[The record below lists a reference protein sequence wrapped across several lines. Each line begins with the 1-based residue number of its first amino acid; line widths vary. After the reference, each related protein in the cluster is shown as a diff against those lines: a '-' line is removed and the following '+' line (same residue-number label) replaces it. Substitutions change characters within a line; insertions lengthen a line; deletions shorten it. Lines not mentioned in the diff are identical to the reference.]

1 MQSNLTHHTST
12 RKSIEVTVPAA
23 EVAAEF
29 GKVLAKIGP
38 KVKVPGF
45 RPGKAP
51 KDVLMKRYE
60 REIQSE
66 VAESLVSKYFMNAA
80 AEVGAYPISRPAL
93 EALNLKEGADG
104 TFKAQFDVAPQVVL
118 PEYKTLTLVKK
129 KRIIDDA
136 AIEEHLEALREQ
148 NAKFI
153 PVEDAPAGLGHYA
166 TLDIK
171 VKPQGMKPVNYTDQV
186 IQLAEGRPFDQEVL
200 GMKVE
205 ETKTF
210 SITIPADDANKAMAG
225 KAVSY
230 EATLKELRS
239 RVVPE
244 LGDEFAKDLGA
255 HETLADLKTFLR
267 KDLEEA
273 SDRDGSTRLHS
284 AVLDQLL
291 EAAPFEVPSSMVS
304 LQLDDY
310 CQEFA
315 EMAARQ
321 GVDPKNLNWSAYRQ
335 SRLQDAQRAVRS
347 GYLLQAIG
355 NAENIEVTDEEIDTE
370 IRSIMEEHKIA
381 QPFEA
386 FKAGLDKRGSTTEIK
401 GRVRTDKIFE
411 MILATATISEELLDK
426 EAFAAQVEL
435 ERRRE
440 AGIPMARFDAGGLEG
455 GELEHQEGGSPD
467 SVQASE
473 HVHGPDC
480 DHSHE

>member
-29 GKVLAKIGP
+29 GKVLAKIAP

-60 REIQSE
+60 REITSE
-66 VAESLVSKYFMNAA
+66 VAENLVTKHFMTAA
-80 AEVGAYPISRPAL
+80 TAAGAFPISRPAL
-93 EALNLKEGADG
+93 EALDLKEGVDG

-136 AIEEHLEALREQ
+136 AVEEHLEALREQ

-171 VKPQGMKPVNYTDQV
+171 VKPQGMKPVSYTDQV

-200 GMKVE
+200 GMKVD

-210 SITIPADDANKAMAG
+210 SITIPAEDPNKAMAG